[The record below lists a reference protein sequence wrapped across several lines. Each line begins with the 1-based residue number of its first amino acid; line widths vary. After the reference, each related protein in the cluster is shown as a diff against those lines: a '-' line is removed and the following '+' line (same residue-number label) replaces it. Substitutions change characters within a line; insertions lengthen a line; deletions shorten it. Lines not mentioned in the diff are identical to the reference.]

1 MCKKYFL
8 LLAIVLLL
16 SSNINAQN
24 SSSRIHR
31 YPFSFEK
38 PSIELSYGQS
48 DISVNEEKNVFGSP
62 GMIEL
67 KLGFT
72 SLYSSSYS
80 KKVEKYTNRF
90 LFLSNASTDISA
102 DKKISGLSNSLW
114 RFGMGNKEGYGIK
127 LGSFSVMPYSSNSI
141 SWSRF
146 NYTVPAIVTATDLSY
161 TENMKDAFRFGSI
174 SEAGINLQLTK
185 GVSIQPKYEIADIYP
200 RHLFGKQML
209 SSVIEYSGLFLI
221 DNFTTKIMRNTPVAG
236 TIVNF
241 ILKNAY
247 EFGFYQLKKDKMYWP
262 FTSEAPLR
270 YSTFKLGMSFTF

>member
-1 MCKKYFL
+1 M
-8 LLAIVLLL
+8 
-16 SSNINAQN
+16 S
-24 SSSRIHR
+24 
-31 YPFSFEK
+31 SFEK

-48 DISVNEEKNVFGSP
+48 DISIKDEKNVFGSP

-72 SLYSSSYS
+72 SIYSTPYS
-80 KKVEKYTNRF
+80 NKVEKYINRF

-102 DKKISGLSNSLW
+102 DKNSTGLNNRLW
-114 RFGMGNKEGYGIK
+114 RFGMGSKEGYGIK

-146 NYTVPAIVTATDLSY
+146 DYTVPAFVTATDLSY
-161 TENMKDAFRFGSI
+161 TENLKDAFRFGSI

-209 SSVIEYSGLFLI
+209 SSLIEYSGLFMI
-221 DNFTTKIMRNTPVAG
+221 DNFTTAVLKNAPVAG
-236 TIVNF
+236 AVVNF

-247 EFGFYQLKKDKMYWP
+247 EFGFYQLRKDKMNWP

-270 YSTFKLGMSFTF
+270 YNTFKLGMSFTF